1 MISERFRFSIWRLL
15 NNGKFP
21 KSQSHL
27 PNSMNYQMPW
37 ACSKRPAVS
46 PAQPVHAKTCLPS
59 GKAAAALTGGAN
71 KGVREDDK
79 GPRTPLGDIFN
90 RPIWR
95 FSKVLTIL
103 IALGI
108 FLFPAFSMSFTDRI
122 IAVVNKE
129 VITWSDLQ
137 KEIQDEYTRLKAKYR
152 GKELERWYNQ
162 KQREVLNHLI
172 DDRIQLQEAKA
183 KGFTVTEKEIDAAL
197 QRNLLPPTLTKEEF
211 GQQLLLKKLF
221 NFEVGRNIVVEETEL
236 RRFYEENP
244 LMFLRPPRYRLKQIL
259 LPSTNELF
267 RVGAK
272 KKAQS
277 IYDTWKPDMPIEDLA
292 TQYSVPVRELGWVQK
307 GELLPPP
314 LSHVV
319 KDWKPGRLSAPIET
333 NLGFHLIMVV
343 EVRPSQPQPFEEV
356 ERDIQALL
364 FKKRSEQAYRE
375 WLADLKQKA
384 FIEVKL

>member
-1 MISERFRFSIWRLL
+1 MISKHVPFSIWR
-15 NNGKFP
+15 
-21 KSQSHL
+21 
-27 PNSMNYQMPW
+27 
-37 ACSKRPAVS
+37 
-46 PAQPVHAKTCLPS
+46 
-59 GKAAAALTGGAN
+59 
-71 KGVREDDK
+71 
-79 GPRTPLGDIFN
+79 
-90 RPIWR
+90 
-95 FSKVLTIL
+95 FSRVLTIL

-183 KGFTVTEKEIDAAL
+183 KGFTVTEEEIDAAL

-221 NFEVGRNIVVEETEL
+221 RFEVGRNIVIEETEL

-277 IYDTWKPDMPIEDLA
+277 IYDTWKPGMPIEDLA

-307 GELLPPP
+307 GELLPP

>member
-1 MISERFRFSIWRLL
+1 MEAPPRRFSAGESVVQVL
-15 NNGKFP
+15 
-21 KSQSHL
+21 H
-27 PNSMNYQMPW
+27 
-37 ACSKRPAVS
+37 
-46 PAQPVHAKTCLPS
+46 
-59 GKAAAALTGGAN
+59 GGEP
-71 KGVREDDK
+71 GH
-79 GPRTPLGDIFN
+79 T
-90 RPIWR
+90 
-95 FSKVLTIL
+95 
-103 IALGI
+103 
-108 FLFPAFSMSFTDRI
+108 LFPAFSMSFTDRI

-152 GKELERWYNQ
+152 GKELERWYTQ

-277 IYDTWKPDMPIEDLA
+277 IYDTWKPGMPIEDLA

-307 GELLPPP
+307 GELLPP

-364 FKKRSEQAYRE
+364 FKKRSEQGYRE